1 MHIRSTRLRTGFG
14 AGFDARYL
22 AAAVMVLAVALT
34 LPVTLPAWAADPIFP
49 IGSRLGIVPPPG
61 MVQSRNFVGFED
73 PEKNAAI
80 LFTTLPAQAYD
91 SLDKTMVPEAMKKD
105 GVDVEKRE
113 PIQLSFGKGFI
124 LTGAQATDKGRY
136 RKWLVV
142 AAGNNVTALVTAQVP
157 DQDTAYPDKAM
168 RDALATLVMRDSVP
182 DAEQLS
188 LMPFTIGDMAGFR
201 IDEVLPGRAIMLV
214 DKPADAGPAPDQG
227 KDQSQSQ
234 SKDAKDQSK
243 DQSKTPINA
252 RLFIAAMPGGPAEP
266 GDRSNFART
275 TFQQIV
281 GIKDVQIQ
289 DAESLRIG
297 GQQGFETLAKAKDAQ
312 SDTDVMVVQ
321 WLRFGTAGFL
331 QMIGIARA
339 DTWPAM
345 FGRLRTVRDSID
357 PR

>member
-1 MHIRSTRLRTGFG
+1 
-14 AGFDARYL
+14 
-22 AAAVMVLAVALT
+22 MVLAVALT
-34 LPVTLPAWAADPIFP
+34 LPVTSRARAADPIFP
-49 IGSRLGIVPPPG
+49 IGSRLGIVPPLG
-61 MVQSRNFVGFED
+61 MVQSHNFVGFED

-80 LFTTLPAQAYD
+80 LFTTLPAKAYD
-91 SLDKTMVPEAMKKD
+91 SLDKTMVPDVMKKD
-105 GVDVEKRE
+105 GIGVEKRE

-124 LTGAQATDKGRY
+124 LSGTQATDKERY

-142 AAGNNVTALVTAQVP
+142 AAAGNVTALITAQVP
-157 DQDTAYPDKAM
+157 DQDTAYPEKAM
-168 RDALATLVMRDSVP
+168 REALATLVMRDSVP

-214 DKPADAGPAPDQG
+214 DKPADAAPAQA
-227 KDQSQSQ
+227 KDQSQNQ

-243 DQSKTPINA
+243 DAPILNA

-266 GDRSNFART
+266 GDRSNFARN
-275 TFQQIV
+275 TFQQVV
-281 GIKDVQIQ
+281 GIKDVHIQ
-289 DAESLRIG
+289 DAEPLRIG
-297 GQQGFETLAKAKDAQ
+297 SQQGFETLAKAKDAQ

-339 DTWPAM
+339 DTWPTM
-345 FGRLRTVRDSID
+345 FTRLRAVRDSID
-357 PR
+357 PK

>member
-14 AGFDARYL
+14 ARCL
-22 AAAVMVLAVALT
+22 AAVVMVFAVAL
-34 LPVTLPAWAADPIFP
+34 TLPAWAADPIFP

-73 PEKNAAI
+73 PEKNAAV

-91 SLDKTMVPEAMKKD
+91 SLDKTMVPDVMKKD

-124 LTGAQATDKGRY
+124 LSGTQATDKGRY

-142 AAGNNVTALVTAQVP
+142 AAAGNVTALITAQVP
-157 DQDTAYPDKAM
+157 DQDAAYPDKTM
-168 RDALATLVMRDSVP
+168 RDALATLVLRDNVP

-188 LMPFTIGDMAGFR
+188 LMPFIIGDMAGFR

-214 DKPADAGPAPDQG
+214 DKPSDAAPAQA
-227 KDQSQSQ
+227 KDQSQ

-243 DQSKTPINA
+243 DAPILNA

-266 GDRSNFART
+266 GDRSNFARN
-275 TFQQIV
+275 TFQQVV
-281 GIKDVQIQ
+281 GIKDVHIQ
-289 DAESLRIG
+289 DAEPLRIG
-297 GQQGFETLAKAKDAQ
+297 NQQGFETLAKAKDAQ

-339 DTWPAM
+339 DTWPTI
-345 FGRLRTVRDSID
+345 FTRLRAVRDSID
-357 PR
+357 PK

>member
-1 MHIRSTRLRTGFG
+1 MHIRSTRLG

-22 AAAVMVLAVALT
+22 AAAIMVLAVALI
-34 LPVTLPAWAADPIFP
+34 LPTTLPAWAADPIFP
-49 IGSRLGIVPPPG
+49 VGSRLGIVPPPG

-91 SLDKTMVPEAMKKD
+91 SLDKTMVPDAMKKD
-105 GVDVEKRE
+105 GVDVDKRE
-113 PIQLSFGKGFI
+113 PIQLSFGKGFV
-124 LTGAQATDKGRY
+124 LSGTQTTDKGRY

-142 AAGNNVTALVTAQVP
+142 AAAGNVTALVTVQVP
-157 DQDTAYPDKAM
+157 DQDAAYPDKTM
-168 RDALATLVMRDSVP
+168 RDAIATLVMRDRVP

-188 LMPFTIGDMAGFR
+188 LMPFTVGDTAGFH
-201 IDEVLPGRAIMLV
+201 IDEVLPGRAMMLV
-214 DKPADAGPAPDQG
+214 DRPANTAADQ
-227 KDQSQSQ
+227 
-234 SKDAKDQSK
+234 AKDQG
-243 DQSKTPINA
+243 QSKPVPMLNA
-252 RLFIAAMPGGPAEP
+252 RLFIAAMPGGPVEP
-266 GDRSNFART
+266 GDRNTFART

-281 GIKDVQIQ
+281 GIKDVQVQ
-289 DAESLRIG
+289 DAEPLRIG

-339 DTWPAM
+339 DTWPTM
-345 FGRLRTVRDSID
+345 FTRLRAVRDSIE
-357 PR
+357 PK